1 MRRECRLV
9 DKRTLIGR
17 GVTMENASESRRGD
31 QLLQLNEG
39 YASDYPPEIVAE
51 ILRDN
56 STVLTLHRPEPG
68 TEFHLSEEPSEA
80 VYRPYDKKNVKL
92 DFSLEM
98 MRACQVSEGRER
110 PAMSDSNVT
119 TLPEEIGDREHAG
132 PGTFSKPLT
141 SHATANAGVE
151 NGGNTCGSTR
161 ACGLLVALNQVS
173 VSVLRGRGPKL
184 SSGIACAV
192 CKKKDCDV
200 HIINMSSGA
209 KSELCYLEDGVS
221 PNGCCGMIMKVMSSD
236 CPFLIHNERDQYLR
250 PGNRYQRIVL
260 SHQDPESAQVTIFYY
275 KSNKI
280 LQPYCGMAV
289 VLNFSK
295 TNYFLACHSEGSK
308 VLLRIEECSSESL
321 QKITEYSPKWR
332 FIFYM
337 KERQDKTLSF
347 ESAQHRGWFINNQW
361 KQHIAG
367 MKRTVEETLN
377 ADFIFILVKL

>member
-1 MRRECRLV
+1 MENTGYTGCRL
-9 DKRTLIGR
+9 KISTRP
-17 GVTMENASESRRGD
+17 RRGD

-39 YASDYPPEIVAE
+39 NASDCPPEIVAE
-51 ILRDN
+51 LLREN

-68 TEFHLSEEPSEA
+68 TEFHLSREPCEA
-80 VYRPYDKKNVKL
+80 VYQPYDKKNVKL
-92 DFSLEM
+92 EFSMEM
-98 MRACQVSEGRER
+98 VRTHQDSEGRER

-119 TLPEEIGDREHAG
+119 TLPEEIGDREYAG
-132 PGTFSKPLT
+132 PGTFTKPLNC
-141 SHATANAGVE
+141 HATANAGVE
-151 NGGNTCGSTR
+151 NGGTACGGTR
-161 ACGLLVALNQVS
+161 ACGLLVALNQIS
-173 VSVLRGRGPKL
+173 VSVLRGRGPKCP
-184 SSGIACAV
+184 SGTVCAV

-200 HIINMSSGA
+200 HTINVRSEA
-209 KSELCYLEDGVS
+209 KSELYYLEEGVS
-221 PNGCCGMIMKVMSSD
+221 PNGCCGMIMKVMNSD

-280 LQPYCGMAV
+280 LKPYCGMPV

-295 TNYFLACHSEGSK
+295 TNYFLVCHSEASN
-308 VLLRIEECSSESL
+308 VLLRIEECSSEAL
-321 QKITEYSPKWR
+321 KKITEYSPKWR

-337 KERQDKTLSF
+337 KERQDGTLSF

-361 KQHIAG
+361 NKQIAG
-367 MKRTVEETLN
+367 MKRTVEEALN